1 MKLILIISSLLL
13 FGRISAQVQDT
24 VTAAV
29 DTSTIMLPDT
39 LLQLPAKTYDID
51 TTVFSSASDSIIFL
65 VRDKKMKIYGNGQ
78 LSYKVTEI
86 KSANII
92 IDFERNEIEAKGITI
107 DTLPGQLAGAPVLKE
122 GSDIYEGV
130 SMKYNFKTGRGTI
143 STAGTEQD
151 GQKYSGSRIKKVDAE
166 TYFIQD
172 GVFTTCDAECPH
184 FHFYSSKMKIIHKE
198 QLIAEWIW
206 LHFGGVPFPIPLP
219 FGVFPIESGR
229 RSGLIAPAFG
239 QSGIYGPYFSRFGYF
254 WAIND
259 YMDINATG
267 DYYTRGSWAADTRFR
282 YIKRYEYTG
291 NFSGRYEQLRRGES
305 TDPNYS
311 ENTRWELNWSHNQ
324 TFTPTMRMDANL
336 RFASGR
342 NLLNQINLNEIL
354 TNEISSGATLNK
366 TWEESGTSLTL
377 GYNRRQTFET
387 NDIYEELPNLSF
399 TKSQFY
405 PFRSKKVG
413 SDESWYEQLG
423 FSYSGQ
429 FQNRRNKTGGDL
441 RTRAGIQHNINAG
454 ASPKIGYFSI
464 SPGISYQERW
474 YNKRIERVS
483 VESSLGQDSLITSD
497 VHEINMIRTF
507 NARVSAS
514 TKFYG
519 MFQPNVLGVAAIR
532 HTVNPSLSYNFT
544 PDFSRPFWGYFDS
557 YNNLNGQ
564 EVLYSKFEREIFGGP
579 SKGESQSISLSVSN
593 LFEMK
598 TTVDPTDTTSKA
610 EKIQLL
616 NLNASTNYNFAA
628 DSLRLSDLNI
638 NYRTQIGTYLNLSG
652 GTNFTFYDSSP
663 DGNRRIN
670 KFLIDQGKGIARLTN
685 FNISLSTSISGE
697 RLSSAGQKTQ
707 TDIYPEEGMLG
718 QSFQNGYTGIYGGRD
733 QDPDFAIPWSLSLN
747 YNFNENR
754 SNPNSVFKSSNIS
767 GNLDFNLTPLWKF
780 SVAGSYDL
788 VRKEFSAPQI
798 RISRDLHCWIMNFT
812 WNPIGFVRGYYLEIR
827 VKAPQLQ
834 DIKVTKRDQF
844 YEGR

>member
-1 MKLILIISSLLL
+1 MKLKIIISLL
-13 FGRISAQVQDT
+13 FFISQISAQIQDT
-24 VTAAV
+24 ISVPD
-29 DTSTIMLPDT
+29 DTLYILQPDT
-39 LLQLPAKTYDID
+39 LLQIPTKTYDID

-65 VRDKKMKIYGNGQ
+65 VRDKKMKIYGSGQ
-78 LSYKVTEI
+78 LSYKMTEI

-92 IDFERNEIEAKGITI
+92 IDFESNEIEATGLTI
-107 DTLPGQLAGAPVLKE
+107 DTIPGQLAGAPVLKE
-122 GSDIYEGV
+122 GLDIYEGV

-143 STAGTEQD
+143 SAAGTEQD
-151 GQKYSGSRIKKVDAE
+151 GQKYSGSRIKKVDAD

-172 GVFTTCDAECPH
+172 GIFTTCDDECPH
-184 FHFYSSKMKIIHKE
+184 FHFYSSKMKVIHKE

-239 QSGIYGPYFSRFGYF
+239 QSGVYGPYFSRFGYF

-291 NFSGRYEQLRRGES
+291 NFSGRYEQLRRGEL
-305 TDPNYS
+305 TDPNFS

-324 TFTPTMRMDANL
+324 TFTPTMRLDANL

-342 NLLNQINLNEIL
+342 NLLNQMNLNEIL

-405 PFRSKKVG
+405 PFKSKKVG
-413 SDESWYEQLG
+413 TDEAWYEQLG
-423 FSYSGQ
+423 FSYNSR
-429 FQNRRNKTGGDL
+429 FQNQRTKSGGDL
-441 RTRAGIQHNINAG
+441 RTRAGIQHNISAG

-464 SPGISYQERW
+464 TPNLSYSEAW
-474 YNKRIERVS
+474 YNKRIERFTI
-483 VESSLGQDSLITSD
+483 ENWEGKDSIITND
-497 VHEINMIRTF
+497 VNEINFVRMF
-507 NARVSAS
+507 DARISAS

-519 MFQPNVLGVAAIR
+519 MFQPNALGIAAIR
-532 HTVNPSLSYNFT
+532 HTVNPSLSYNFK
-544 PDFSRPFWGYFDS
+544 PDFSKPFWGYFGS
-557 YNNLNGQ
+557 YTNIAGDQ
-564 EVLYSKFEREIFGGP
+564 VSFSKFEREIFLKP
-579 SKGESQSISLSVSN
+579 TRGEDQSISLSVTN

-598 TTVDPTDTTSKA
+598 TTVDLTDTTSKA

-616 NLNASTNYNFAA
+616 NLTANTNYNFAA
-628 DSLRLSDLNI
+628 DSLRLSDLI
-638 NYRTQIGTYLNLSG
+638 ISYRTQIGSLLNFDG
-652 GTNFTFYDSSP
+652 GTNFTFYDVTP
-663 DGNRRIN
+663 DGNNRIN
-670 KFLIDQGKGIARLTN
+670 KFLIEQGKGIARLTN
-685 FNISLSTSISGE
+685 FRISLSTSISGE
-697 RLSSAGQKTQ
+697 RLSSGTPDKT
-707 TDIYPEEGMLG
+707 TSEYPEDEIFSQPG
-718 QSFQNGYTGIYGGRD
+718 QNRYQGIYGGREM
-733 QDPDFAIPWSLSLN
+733 DPDFTIPWNLSLN
-747 YNFNENR
+747 YNYNESR
-754 SNPNSVFKSSNIS
+754 SNPNQIFKSTNIS

>member
-1 MKLILIISSLLL
+1 MKLIIITTI
-13 FGRISAQVQDT
+13 FFFVRFAVAQIEDT
-24 VTAAV
+24 LSV
-29 DTSTIMLPDT
+29 SPDT
-39 LLQLPAKTYDID
+39 LVFLQNDTLRQQPSKQYDID
-51 TTVFSSASDSIIFL
+51 TTVFSSATDSIIFL
-65 VRDKKMKIYGNGQ
+65 VRDKKMKIFGNGQ
-78 LSYKVTEI
+78 LSYKLTEI

-92 IDFERNEIEAKGITI
+92 INFERNEIEATGIRI
-107 DTLPGQLAGAPVLKE
+107 DTLPGQFAGSPVLKE
-122 GSDIYEGV
+122 GSDVYEGV
-130 SMKYNFKTGRGTI
+130 RMKYNFKTGKGII
-143 STAGTEQD
+143 SAAGTEQD
-151 GQKYSGSRIKKVDAE
+151 GQKYSGSKIKKVDKD

-172 GVFTTCDAECPH
+172 GIFTTCMDECPH
-184 FHFYSSKMKIIHKE
+184 FHFYSSRMKVIHKE
-198 QLIAEWIW
+198 QLVAEWIW

-239 QSGIYGPYFSRFGYF
+239 QSGLYGPYFSRFGYF
-254 WAIND
+254 WAISD
-259 YMDINATG
+259 YMDWNVTG

-305 TDPNYS
+305 TDPNFS

-324 TFTPTMRMDANL
+324 SFTPTMRLDANL

-342 NLLNQINLNEIL
+342 NLLNQINLNEVL
-354 TNEISSGATLNK
+354 TNEIGSSATLNK
-366 TWEESGTSLTL
+366 IWDESGTSLTL

-387 NDIYEELPNLSF
+387 NNIYEELPNLSF

-405 PFRSKKVG
+405 PFRSKRVG
-413 SDESWYEQLG
+413 GEESWYEQLG

-429 FQNRRNKTGGDL
+429 FQNRRTKTSGDL
-441 RTRAGIQHNINAG
+441 RTRAGIQHNISAG
-454 ASPKIGYFSI
+454 VSPKIGYFSI

-474 YNKRIERVS
+474 YNKRIESFS
-483 VESSLGQDSLITSD
+483 VENWEGKDSLITND
-497 VHEINMIRTF
+497 INEINFVRTF
-507 NARVSAS
+507 DARITAS

-519 MFQPNVLGVAAIR
+519 MFQPNILGIAAIR
-532 HTVNPSLSYNFT
+532 HTVNPSLSYVFT
-544 PDFSRPFWGYFDS
+544 PDFSKPFWGYFDS
-557 YNNLNGQ
+557 YTTVDGR
-564 EVLYSKFEREIFGGP
+564 EVLYSKYQREIFGGP
-579 SKGESQSISLSVSN
+579 SRGETQSISLTLSN

-598 TTVDPTDTTSKA
+598 TIVDPTDTTSKA

-628 DSLRLSDLNI
+628 DSLRLQDLNI
-638 NYRTQIGTYLNLSG
+638 SYRTQIGSLLNLDG
-652 GTNFTFYDSSP
+652 ATNFTFYDVSP
-663 DGNRRIN
+663 EGNSRIN
-670 KFLIDQGKGIARLTN
+670 KFLVEQGKGIARLTN
-685 FNISLSTSISGE
+685 FRISLSTSISGE
-697 RLSSAGQKTQ
+697 RLSSTGTPARTEGF
-707 TDIYPEEGMLG
+707 PEEGILG
-718 QSFQNGYTGIYGGRD
+718 QSFQNGFTGIYGNREM
-733 QDPDFAIPWSLSLN
+733 DPDFSIPWNLSLN

-754 SNPNSVFKSSNIS
+754 SNPYNISRSQTIS

-788 VRKEFSAPQI
+788 VRKQFSAPQI

-834 DIKVTKRDQF
+834 DLKVTKRDQF